1 MFIESCTKYGSIE
14 AIEKCQI
21 QKLMIAHKCCPIIV
35 SMKLYIIQTRD
46 FYGKI
51 SLKWKYHGKV
61 VSKPQ
66 YVLGKMTKA
75 YNPDSNTHK

>member
-1 MFIESCTKYGSIE
+1 
-14 AIEKCQI
+14 
-21 QKLMIAHKCCPIIV
+21 
-35 SMKLYIIQTRD
+35 MKLYIIQTHD
-46 FYGKI
+46 FFGKI
-51 SLKWKYHGKV
+51 SLKWKYQGKV